1 MLKLSAK
8 GLLRLLKWSKTELD
22 QLRVQWK
29 QSCTDNCNVCREA
42 QDELLEKVHKEQ
54 EEKLVQVRVR
64 FEETIRHEQLVTKEQ
79 MDIVA
84 VRRKTE
90 IERIYAKK
98 SGCPEVA
105 EKERQTCRHKLEVQ
119 IVNVREEMNV
129 EIERVNT
136 ERETLVEQTR
146 IEFEQ
151 KLEVIRRQE

>member
-1 MLKLSAK
+1 M
-8 GLLRLLKWSKTELD
+8 GNIRMDEEVERIRLERETVLNNVEVERKRIVEVIEMERKTELD

-64 FEETIRHEQLVTKEQ
+64 FEETIRQEQLVTKEQ

-105 EKERQTCRHKLEVQ
+105 EKERQTCRHKLEVHLLFSYQ
-119 IVNVREEMNV
+119 
-129 EIERVNT
+129 
-136 ERETLVEQTR
+136 L
-146 IEFEQ
+146 
-151 KLEVIRRQE
+151 